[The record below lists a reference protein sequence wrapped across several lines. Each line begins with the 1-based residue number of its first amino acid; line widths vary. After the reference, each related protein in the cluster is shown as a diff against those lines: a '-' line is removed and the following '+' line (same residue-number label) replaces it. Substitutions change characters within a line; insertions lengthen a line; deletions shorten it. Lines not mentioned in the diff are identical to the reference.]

1 LWGYCG
7 DIFIP
12 LKPSNYLCYYIMA
25 TINYLI
31 KGEKNATNILL
42 RFKNGRK
49 FDLTATTDLKVEP
62 KKWSAAKQKVKLTAD
77 DSTKDDI
84 NHRLEELHKYILDE
98 FNIDNSKGEFIDKHW
113 LRKKIANFF
122 NRPIDET
129 AVDQVFFVPFIESFI
144 KNAPTRIIRGKNKVI
159 AKGTITKYTTTQ
171 HKLED
176 YEDRFKTRLKFTDLD
191 LTFYDRF
198 VNFLSQE
205 QNINLGTI
213 GNYIGTLKTIAR
225 DAKLKGLPVHSHIE
239 HPNFFVPKVTADS
252 IYFNDDEI
260 NTIFKHDFEGVE
272 RLENTRDL
280 FIIGLRTGLRISDFL
295 RLKDANIKNGYIEIE
310 TKKTGQI
317 VTIPLHHQVKAILEK
332 RGGFPRSISDQKFN
346 EHVKELCRVAK
357 FTQKVPGSKINKD
370 TKRKEESI
378 YPKWELVTSHIC
390 RRSFATNLYGKLDN
404 LTIMA
409 ITGHQTETQ
418 FLKYVKITSKEKA
431 DKLQEFW
438 LKQKED
444 NDFEEMKMKI
454 VK

>member
-1 LWGYCG
+1 
-7 DIFIP
+7 
-12 LKPSNYLCYYIMA
+12 MA
-25 TINYLI
+25 TINFLI
-31 KGEKNATNILL
+31 KGEKNTTNILL

-62 KKWSAAKQKVKLTAD
+62 KKWSSAKQKVKLTAD
-77 DSTKDDI
+77 DSTKDEI
-84 NHRLEELHKYILDE
+84 NNKLAELEKYVFDE
-98 FNIDNSKGEFIDKHW
+98 FNSDNSKGELIDKHW

-129 AVDQVFFVPFIESFI
+129 AVDQVFFVPFIETFI

-159 AKGTITKYTTTQ
+159 AKGTITKYNTTL
-171 HKLED
+171 HKLEE
-176 YEDRFKTRLKFTDLD
+176 YETRFKTKLKFTDLD

-225 DAKLKGLPVHSHIE
+225 DAKLKGLPVHPHIE
-239 HPNFFVPKVTADS
+239 HPNFFVPKITAES
-252 IYFNDDEI
+252 TYFNDADI
-260 NTIFKHDFEGVE
+260 NKIFNYDFKGVE

-295 RLKDANIKNGYIEIE
+295 RLKETDLKNGYIVIE
-310 TKKTGQI
+310 CKKTAQT
-317 VTIPLHHQVKAILEK
+317 VTIPLHKQVKAILEK

-346 EHVKELCRVAK
+346 VHVKELCHIAE
-357 FTQKVPGSKINKD
+357 FTEPIHGSKINKD
-370 TKRKEESI
+370 TKRKEEKI

-418 FLKYVKITSKEKA
+418 FLKYVKITNTEKA
-431 DKLQEFW
+431 DKLKEYW
-438 LKQKED
+438 DKQ
-444 NDFEEMKMKI
+444 NEEQNIEEIKMKV